1 MKESKIP
8 LEKVQEWMK
17 DKEYVRASDIQR
29 ELSVGYITSQNT
41 LNWLIDLGV
50 KLNG

>member
-1 MKESKIP
+1 MSK
-8 LEKVQEWMK
+8 LKGE
-17 DKEYVRASDIQR
+17 RAGSDIQR